1 MHIVGWKER
10 HEVRGLGRITAKKL
24 QPVPAFEDTG
34 DLIARHENR
43 NSPPRAR
50 HPFRELP
57 LGMGIRAID
66 FI

>member
-10 HEVRGLGRITAKKL
+10 HEVRGLGRITAKEL
-24 QPVPAFEDTG
+24 QSLSTLEDTG

-43 NSPPRAR
+43 NPPSRTR
-50 HPFRELP
+50 HPFREFP